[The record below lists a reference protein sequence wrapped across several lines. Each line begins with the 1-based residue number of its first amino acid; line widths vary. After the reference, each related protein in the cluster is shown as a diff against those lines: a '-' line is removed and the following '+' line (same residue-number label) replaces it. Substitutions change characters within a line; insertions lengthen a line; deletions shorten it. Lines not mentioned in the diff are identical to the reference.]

1 MKTNKINIAVLIT
14 CHNRKLTTYSCIK
27 NLLKTKKKNIKLKI
41 YLVDDGSTDNTT
53 FFLKKKK
60 IPHLK
65 IIKGNGNLFWCGGT
79 NLAWQNA
86 NKDNIIFDY
95 YLWLNDDTNI
105 FSNSINMLLKVEKIY
120 KTKKFICVG
129 SCYSNSNDK
138 TRSYGGAVNLK
149 SKIRIFKN
157 KPLKPTLKYQ
167 KINRFNG
174 NIVMIS
180 KKAFETVGYINPK
193 LKHYFGDMDYAI
205 KSERY
210 KISTFLAP
218 NFLGQCYNDSNKL
231 KKNFKFK
238 FVKLKDGFSFCKEN
252 GGLFWFLHF
261 VSFLKRIVFE

>member
-1 MKTNKINIAVLIT
+1 M
-14 CHNRKLTTYSCIK
+14 
-27 NLLKTKKKNIKLKI
+27 
-41 YLVDDGSTDNTT
+41 
-53 FFLKKKK
+53 
-60 IPHLK
+60 
-65 IIKGNGNLFWCGGT
+65 FWCGGT

-218 NFLGQCYNDSNKL
+218 NFLGQCYNDSIKL
-231 KKNFKFK
+231 KKTLNLNLLNLKMDFL
-238 FVKLKDGFSFCKEN
+238 FVKKMVVYFGFCI
-252 GGLFWFLHF
+252 L
-261 VSFLKRIVFE
+261 